1 MGVATVFLIPS
12 RIEPLFWILIFAITA
27 FLIATRGSAK
37 YFQHGVVVGIANS
50 VWVTASH
57 VLLFERYI
65 ANHPQEAA
73 MMTSM
78 PLPDSPR
85 LMMVLVGPL
94 IGLVSGL
101 IIGLAVI
108 AARVVAARAN
118 RLARRSSSSAEPILT
133 FRAEEMLGNR
143 PMSDWIARTRS
154 AISTR

>member
-1 MGVATVFLIPS
+1 MNWKLVIQLSLFGLAMGIATVFLIPS
-12 RIEPLFWILIFAITA
+12 RIEPFFWVLIFGITA
-27 FLIATRGSAK
+27 FLIATRCAAN

-50 VWVTASH
+50 IWVTASH

-94 IGLVSGL
+94 IGLASGV
-101 IIGLAVI
+101 IIGLLAVI
-108 AARVVAARAN
+108 AARVVAAR
-118 RLARRSSSSAEPILT
+118 T
-133 FRAEEMLGNR
+133 R
-143 PMSDWIARTRS
+143 PAG
-154 AISTR
+154 ST